1 MQQCSLLVSGVF
13 FQKVLYFRVDKL
25 KYKTWFELLLFSVC
39 PGIGPKLATFGHT
52 KLKAENKLSFILF
65 SGVGSVS
72 LYFLSGI
79 FKHRVLVSNEMEF
92 LIVVSSITCFCQLN
106 LFFGRK
112 REVVC
117 SLVRPFYPLVNMI
130 GVV

>member
-1 MQQCSLLVSGVF
+1 M
-13 FQKVLYFRVDKL
+13 DKL

-39 PGIGPKLATFGHT
+39 PGIGPTLATFGHT

-92 LIVVSSITCFCQLN
+92 LIVVSSM
-106 LFFGRK
+106 FFGRK

-117 SLVRPFYPLVNMI
+117 SLVRPFHPLVNMI